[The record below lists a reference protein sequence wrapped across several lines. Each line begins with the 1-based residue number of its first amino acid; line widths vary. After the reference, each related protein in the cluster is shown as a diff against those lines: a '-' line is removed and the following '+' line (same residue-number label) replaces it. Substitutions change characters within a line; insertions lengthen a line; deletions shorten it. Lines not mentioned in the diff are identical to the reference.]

1 MNKWIRR
8 KYVHI
13 HIHSGILFNQEKE
26 GNPAVWNNMDG
37 IWVHYIKWNKLSR
50 KRQTAAY
57 RLHVEPKTSQIY
69 RKKA

>member
-26 GNPAVWNNMDG
+26 GNPAVWNNMDE
-37 IWVHYIKWNKLSR
+37 I
-50 KRQTAAY
+50 
-57 RLHVEPKTSQIY
+57 
-69 RKKA
+69 